1 MLVYYVSGCPDL
13 SVVQSTFVQDAELVL
28 NLLGQSETFVDALKG
43 QSSLIS
49 QVCGTDPT
57 TVTLLLSQL
66 DALLCYASNTIFD
79 TVDFFT
85 CANWNG
91 LYASVMYSAVCYNGN
106 TGFAWIA
113 VAQFIIVLCSLVML
127 TLRAAF
133 YELVEEESP
142 ADASAE
148 EEEASSELKPVDGER
163 RQRRALWRLFPRRPT
178 VDQGAASSA
187 ETSDAELPIAREARP
202 ASEDEDDDPAVA
214 YQDEGGPRAAN
225 RAGPAPVLAG
235 SPNDF
240 SAGATDAS
248 QSMVLVPTVRVSSLY
263 SGTLPTTRENL

>member
-13 SVVQSTFVQDAELVL
+13 SVVQSTFVKDAEAVL
-28 NLLGQSETFVDALKG
+28 NLLGQSETFVAALKG
-43 QSSLIS
+43 QSYLIS

-142 ADASAE
+142 ANAAE
-148 EEEASSELKPVDGER
+148 DEESLSELKPVGGGSGR
-163 RQRRALWRLFPRRPT
+163 PRALWRLFPRRST
-178 VDQGAASSA
+178 LNQEAAPSA
-187 ETSDAELPIAREARP
+187 GKPDAELPIATEAGAVP
-202 ASEDEDDDPAVA
+202 EVEEDDPASAEQVE
-214 YQDEGGPRAAN
+214 DGPRAAN
-225 RAGPAPVLAG
+225 EAGPAPVLAG
-235 SPNDF
+235 SANNSSGGTNNPER
-240 SAGATDAS
+240 
-248 QSMVLVPTVRVSSLY
+248 SMVLEPTVRVSSLY
-263 SGTLPTTRENL
+263 SGSLPTTRENL